1 MTKTTQQI
9 PNAAK
14 KKQPMTENTQKN
26 NPEKWFTK
34 YGTKTSTRFLKVL
47 FPDSGLSWPND
58 VTVRNIRDG
67 FSLHECIE
75 TSADPVDV

>member
-34 YGTKTSTRFLKVL
+34 YGTKNQDF
-47 FPDSGLSWPND
+47 D
-58 VTVRNIRDG
+58 TVFKG
-67 FSLHECIE
+67 SV
-75 TSADPVDV
+75 S